1 MKNKLREMRNNKKG
15 FTLIEMIVVI
25 VIIAILVALAVPAVM
40 GYVSDAREAK
50 LKSAASAGS
59 TTITTAMAK
68 AESLGELSTEMTKII
83 EDGEK
88 ASGATAIKLCTDDY
102 STTATNGDVTVNETC
117 KDFVYSGSTVDSL
130 NDLTKMY
137 FEIDGKH
144 IMIPI
149 GGNADA
155 AIIDEAPTPPAEG

>member
-50 LKSAASAGS
+50 LKSAASAGA

-68 AESLGELSTEMTKII
+68 SESLGKLSAEYKTII
-83 EDGEK
+83 DSGK
-88 ASGATAIKLCTDDY
+88 TASGATLIALCTDKPVSESACAAFDPT
-102 STTATNGDVTVNETC
+102 SATKN
-117 KDFVYSGSTVDSL
+117 SL
-130 NDLTKMY
+130 NDVTQIYL
-137 FEIDGKH
+137 EINDKGLLVPVSGSEGVKVLDNK
-144 IMIPI
+144 ITTSDQ
-149 GGNADA
+149 G
-155 AIIDEAPTPPAEG
+155 TPVKNN

>member
-68 AESLGELSTEMTKII
+68 AESLGKLSDEMAQII
-83 EDGEK
+83 IDGKK
-88 ASGATAIKLCTDDY
+88 ASGADTIKLCTDAY
-102 STTATNGDVTVNETC
+102 SKAEENGDVTVNTTC
-117 KDFVYSGSTVDSL
+117 KEFVHTGNSVDSL

-137 FEIDGKH
+137 FEIDEKH

-155 AIIDEAPTPPAEG
+155 AIIDAAPTTPAP